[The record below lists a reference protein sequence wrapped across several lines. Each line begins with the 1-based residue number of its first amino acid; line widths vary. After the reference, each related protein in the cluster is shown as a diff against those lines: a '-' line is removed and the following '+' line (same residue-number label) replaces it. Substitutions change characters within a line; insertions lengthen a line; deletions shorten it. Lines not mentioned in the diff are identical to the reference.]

1 MDMSDIPV
9 SLIIAALSALVG
21 LLCFGLWIA
30 ALLRIGKARTAGGAF
45 KGETSADLR
54 VYARNQLLSAIVMFA
69 LAAIIIAFS

>member
-21 LLCFGLWIA
+21 LLCFGLWIT
-30 ALLRIGKARTAGGAF
+30 ALLRIGKVKRAGGAF
-45 KGETSADLR
+45 GGDTIAGLKL
-54 VYARNQLLSAIVMFA
+54 YARNQLLSAIVMFA